1 VSPGE
6 VVHVAAVLVLFLLRV
21 FLIVFLVLDGGV
33 HLAVLSR
40 VRLVVDGGG
49 WVCVVGFLRVHAI
62 LPLRM
67 RFTVLSVVGVIVG
80 VVVGVAFLVDVA
92 LTPSH
97 LSRVLLSLGVR
108 QHSCGEERMLRCR
121 VLVAVER
128 LER

>member
-21 FLIVFLVLDGGV
+21 FLIVLLVLDGGV

-49 WVCVVGFLRVHAI
+49 WMCVVGFLRVRAI

-80 VVVGVAFLVDVA
+80 VAFLVDAA